1 MNEQL
6 IEITYSFKIP
16 ATQLLNLEPLSIH
29 DSGLVYSAAAVVKKE
44 TAVVEVLDGQAEFKR
59 RILVKA
65 RTNPISFIPH
75 KVLII
80 IESGTDQ
87 SHERIIETKVNIVPP
102 DWTEVNKLPW
112 DTCVPDNLKRH
123 LQSALK

>member
-16 ATQLLNLEPLSIH
+16 ATQLLNLEPFSIH
-29 DSGLVYSAAAVVKKE
+29 DAGLVYSASAVVKKE
-44 TAVVEVLDGQAEFKR
+44 TAIVKVLDGQAEFKR

-65 RTNPISFIPH
+65 RMNPISFIPPQAF
-75 KVLII
+75 II
-80 IESGTDQ
+80 VESGTNQ
-87 SHERIIETKVNIVPP
+87 SYEQLVETKVDVVPP
-102 DWTEVNKLPW
+102 ELAEVNKLPW

-123 LQSALK
+123 LQSTLK